1 MDEKQIAQQAL
12 EAHHELDRQID
23 RLKLELN
30 ANCET
35 SIPDWLAN
43 CAQQFRQFHSE
54 LRAHMEIEEGD
65 GFMVPVQQRRPTLTR
80 KVEELLQQHREMA
93 ASCEDI
99 ECSLLALSDPKRQ
112 DVTVIREKINALLT
126 ALEQHEQAENKLVQE
141 VFTQDIGGSD

>member
-1 MDEKQIAQQAL
+1 MDEQQIAQQAL
-12 EAHHELDRQID
+12 EAHDELDRQID

-30 ANCET
+30 ATFET

-43 CAQQFRQFHSE
+43 CAQHFRHFHSG

-65 GFMVPVQQRRPTLTR
+65 GFMVTVRQRRTTLTR
-80 KVEELLQQHREMA
+80 EVEGLLQQHREMT

-99 ECSLLALSDPKRQ
+99 ERSLLALSDPRRQ
-112 DVTVIREKINALLT
+112 DVTVIRERINALLT

-141 VFTQDIGGSD
+141 VFTQDIGAGD